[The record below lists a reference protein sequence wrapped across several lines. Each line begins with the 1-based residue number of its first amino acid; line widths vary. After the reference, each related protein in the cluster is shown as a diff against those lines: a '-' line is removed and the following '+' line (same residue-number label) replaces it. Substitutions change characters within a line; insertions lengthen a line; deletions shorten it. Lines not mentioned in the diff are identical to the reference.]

1 MKHIQGKGI
10 QIYFD
15 ILSFP
20 LRTTFR
26 RQTFEVGKFP
36 LIMKTNKTSVSII
49 LKFFS
54 FYSSRGNING
64 TTETG
69 GEKSQYNVRDFIWL
83 LLPTENRTLPRQDLN
98 HNIQKENQRRLG
110 RISNQYFNIVILGGY
125 IFQSLLSFL
134 TWSVC
139 LQG

>member
-1 MKHIQGKGI
+1 
-10 QIYFD
+10 
-15 ILSFP
+15 
-20 LRTTFR
+20 
-26 RQTFEVGKFP
+26 
-36 LIMKTNKTSVSII
+36 MKTNKTSVSII
-49 LKFFS
+49 LKFFF